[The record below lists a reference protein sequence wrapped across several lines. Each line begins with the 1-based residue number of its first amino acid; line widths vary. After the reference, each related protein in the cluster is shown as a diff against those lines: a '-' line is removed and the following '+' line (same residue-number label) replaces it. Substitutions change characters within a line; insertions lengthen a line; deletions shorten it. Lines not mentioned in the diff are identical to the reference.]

1 MTISIRSL
9 DHLVITAR
17 DLRATIDFY
26 TNVLGMKHVAFGNNL
41 HAFILATR
49 NSTFMMPRPTCR
61 RRPETSRPDPRIF
74 VSYLRHRSHR

>member
-26 TNVLGMKHVAFGNNL
+26 TNVLGMKHVAFGNNF
-41 HAFILATR
+41 HAVHFGDQKFNIHDA
-49 NSTFMMPRPTCR
+49 RPTCR
-61 RRPETSRPDPRIF
+61 LKPETSCPDPRIS